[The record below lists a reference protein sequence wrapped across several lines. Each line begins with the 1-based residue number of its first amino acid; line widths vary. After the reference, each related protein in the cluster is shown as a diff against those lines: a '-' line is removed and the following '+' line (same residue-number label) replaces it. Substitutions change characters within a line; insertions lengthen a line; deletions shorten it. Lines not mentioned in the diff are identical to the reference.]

1 MNDPAVWQGRSTYS
15 YENKTIKLTPEDCD
29 QIADDIGFLYRNG
42 CDVDRAYEMVLG
54 EHGLSF
60 RIEGTFDEGIS

>member
-1 MNDPAVWQGRSTYS
+1 MATR
-15 YENKTIKLTPEDCD
+15 EDCD